1 MLNRHTGKTHKDKK
15 EKATLLNVAKVYNQE
30 GLEITDMLTLQ
41 TYTELRK
48 LAPIKKVNII
58 DAETLMYQ

>member
-1 MLNRHTGKTHKDKK
+1 MLNKHTSAHKTKK